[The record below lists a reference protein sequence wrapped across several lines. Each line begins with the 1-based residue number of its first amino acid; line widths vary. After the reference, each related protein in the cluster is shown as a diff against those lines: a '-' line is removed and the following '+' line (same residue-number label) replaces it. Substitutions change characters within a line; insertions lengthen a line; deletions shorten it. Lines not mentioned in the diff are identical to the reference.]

1 MFKLSKKTEYALMAL
16 QYIASL
22 DKGQV
27 ATAKEIAES
36 QVIPHSL
43 LAKILQ
49 QLTKHQLILSLQ
61 GARGGYALGRKAEE
75 ITLAQMIEAIEGP
88 IHIIECTESHHSC
101 QRDDSCTL
109 KASLNPLQQQ
119 LSSYLRS
126 VTLADVAAS

>member
-16 QYIASL
+16 QHIASL

-27 ATAKEIAES
+27 ATAKEIAENKL
-36 QVIPHSL
+36 IPHSL

-49 QLTKHQLILSLQ
+49 QLTRHQLILSLQ
-61 GARGGYALGRKAEE
+61 GAHGGYALGRKAEE

-88 IHIIECTESHHSC
+88 IHIIECNESRYSC
-101 QRDDSCTL
+101 QRDDFCTL
-109 KASLNPLQQQ
+109 KNSLNPLQKQ
-119 LSSYLRS
+119 LTSYLHS